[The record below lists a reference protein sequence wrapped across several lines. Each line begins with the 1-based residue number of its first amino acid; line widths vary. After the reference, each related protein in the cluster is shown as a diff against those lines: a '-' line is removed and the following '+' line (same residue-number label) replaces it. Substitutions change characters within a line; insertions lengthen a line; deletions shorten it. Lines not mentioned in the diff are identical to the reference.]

1 MNNRIKELLLP
12 LLAASPAAAAQAQP
26 DADHPQN
33 SGPNLVIIYA
43 DDLGYGDLSCYGAHR
58 VSTPNTDRIAGE
70 GIRFTDAHAVAST
83 STPSRFS
90 LLTGIYAFRKEGT
103 GVAQGDAASIIHP
116 DTYTLADMF
125 SQAGYATA
133 AIGKWH
139 LGLGS
144 ESGAQDWN
152 GELDITP
159 ADLGFGTHYIMAA
172 TADRTPCVFIE
183 NGRIADF
190 DPSAPVEVSYK
201 GPFEDVPDYH
211 RTPVSELKLR
221 SSNGHDNAVVNGIG
235 RIGYMKGGGKALWKD
250 ENIADSITAHAVEFI
265 REHSDGPF
273 FLYFATNDVHVPR
286 MPHERFRGKSP
297 MGLRGEAILQFDYSV
312 GQILDAL
319 GQAGIRDNTIIIL
332 TSDNGPVLDDGYAD
346 SAAELVGDHS
356 ITGGLRGSKYS
367 AFEGGTR
374 IPAIISWPGR
384 ITQPSVSGALISQID
399 LFRSLAS
406 IIGAELP
413 EDAAP
418 DSHDLSEVLL
428 GADTTGRE
436 WIVEWSYTLSVRTR
450 EWKYIAPNDYPK
462 SLSWCP
468 GIETGTDPAPQL
480 YRLPDEHTNVAPQH
494 PDTVA
499 ELQKLLE
506 KIF

>member
-33 SGPNLVIIYA
+33 SRPNLVIIYA

-90 LLTGIYAFRKEGT
+90 LLTGIYAFRQEGT

-265 REHSDGPF
+265 LEHSDGPF

-319 GQAGIRDNTIIIL
+319 EQAGIRDNTIIIL

-367 AFEGGTR
+367 AFERRPPRQQVQRLRRRHPHSRRHLLARTDNTAFCVR
-374 IPAIISWPGR
+374 RPHFPDRPVPFPRLHHRSRAARRRRSR
-384 ITQPSVSGALISQID
+384 QPRPLGSASRRRHYRPRLDSRMVLHPLSPYPRVEIHRSQ
-399 LFRSLAS
+399 
-406 IIGAELP
+406 
-413 EDAAP
+413 
-418 DSHDLSEVLL
+418 
-428 GADTTGRE
+428 
-436 WIVEWSYTLSVRTR
+436 
-450 EWKYIAPNDYPK
+450 
-462 SLSWCP
+462 
-468 GIETGTDPAPQL
+468 
-480 YRLPDEHTNVAPQH
+480 RLPQIPFLVPRHRDRH
-494 PDTVA
+494 
-499 ELQKLLE
+499 
-506 KIF
+506 

>member
-1 MNNRIKELLLP
+1 
-12 LLAASPAAAAQAQP
+12 
-26 DADHPQN
+26 
-33 SGPNLVIIYA
+33 
-43 DDLGYGDLSCYGAHR
+43 
-58 VSTPNTDRIAGE
+58 
-70 GIRFTDAHAVAST
+70 
-83 STPSRFS
+83 
-90 LLTGIYAFRKEGT
+90 
-103 GVAQGDAASIIHP
+103 
-116 DTYTLADMF
+116 
-125 SQAGYATA
+125 
-133 AIGKWH
+133 
-139 LGLGS
+139 
-144 ESGAQDWN
+144 
-152 GELDITP
+152 
-159 ADLGFGTHYIMAA
+159 MAA

-190 DPSAPVEVSYK
+190 DPSSPVEVSYR

-211 RTPVSELKLR
+211 RTPVTELKLR
-221 SSNGHDNAVVNGIG
+221 SSNGHDNAVVNSIG

-265 REHSDGPF
+265 LEHSDGPF

-319 GQAGIRDNTIIIL
+319 EQAGIRDNTIIIL

-428 GADTTGRE
+428 GADTTGRD

-499 ELQKLLE
+499 ALQKLLE
-506 KIF
+506 ELF

>member
-1 MNNRIKELLLP
+1 MEKLNKLFLT
-12 LLAASPAAAAQAQP
+12 LLAASPAAAAQTPQTQP
-26 DADHPQN
+26 N
-33 SGPNLVIIYA
+33 VVFIYA
-43 DDLGYGDLSCYGAHR
+43 DDLGYGDLSCFGAHR
-58 VSTPNTDRIAGE
+58 ISTPNTDRIAGE
-70 GIRFTDAHAVAST
+70 GIRFTNAHAVAST

-90 LLTGIYAFRKEGT
+90 LLTGIYAFRQEGT

-152 GELDITP
+152 GEIDITP
-159 ADLGFGTHYIMAA
+159 ADLGFSTHYIMAA

-190 DPSAPVEVSYK
+190 DPSAPVEVSYR

-211 RTPVSELKLR
+211 RTPVS
-221 SSNGHDNAVVNGIG
+221 
-235 RIGYMKGGGKALWKD
+235 LWKD

-312 GQILDAL
+312 GQILNAL
-319 GQAGIRDNTIIIL
+319 EQAGIRDNTIIIL

-374 IPAIISWPGR
+374 IPATISWPGR

-413 EDAAP
+413 EGAAP
-418 DSHDLSEVLL
+418 DSHDLSDVLL
-428 GADTTGRE
+428 GADTTGRD

-450 EWKYIAPNDYPK
+450 EWKYITPNDYPK

-468 GIETGTDPAPQL
+468 GIETGTDPVPQL
-480 YRLPDEHTNVAPQH
+480 YRLPDEHTNVAPRH
-494 PDTVA
+494 PDIVA
-499 ELQKLLE
+499 KLQKLLE
-506 KIF
+506 EIF

>member
-33 SGPNLVIIYA
+33 SRPNLVIIYA

-90 LLTGIYAFRKEGT
+90 LLTGIYAFRQEGT

-183 NGRIADF
+183 
-190 DPSAPVEVSYK
+190 
-201 GPFEDVPDYH
+201 
-211 RTPVSELKLR
+211 
-221 SSNGHDNAVVNGIG
+221 
-235 RIGYMKGGGKALWKD
+235 
-250 ENIADSITAHAVEFI
+250 I
-265 REHSDGPF
+265 RGCSR
-273 FLYFATNDVHVPR
+273 L
-286 MPHERFRGKSP
+286 S
-297 MGLRGEAILQFDYSV
+297 
-312 GQILDAL
+312 
-319 GQAGIRDNTIIIL
+319 
-332 TSDNGPVLDDGYAD
+332 
-346 SAAELVGDHS
+346 
-356 ITGGLRGSKYS
+356 
-367 AFEGGTR
+367 
-374 IPAIISWPGR
+374 
-384 ITQPSVSGALISQID
+384 
-399 LFRSLAS
+399 
-406 IIGAELP
+406 
-413 EDAAP
+413 P
-418 DSHDLSEVLL
+418 DSCL
-428 GADTTGRE
+428 GTQATFFQR
-436 WIVEWSYTLSVRTR
+436 
-450 EWKYIAPNDYPK
+450 P
-462 SLSWCP
+462 
-468 GIETGTDPAPQL
+468 
-480 YRLPDEHTNVAPQH
+480 
-494 PDTVA
+494 
-499 ELQKLLE
+499 
-506 KIF
+506 

>member
-1 MNNRIKELLLP
+1 
-12 LLAASPAAAAQAQP
+12 
-26 DADHPQN
+26 
-33 SGPNLVIIYA
+33 
-43 DDLGYGDLSCYGAHR
+43 
-58 VSTPNTDRIAGE
+58 
-70 GIRFTDAHAVAST
+70 
-83 STPSRFS
+83 
-90 LLTGIYAFRKEGT
+90 
-103 GVAQGDAASIIHP
+103 
-116 DTYTLADMF
+116 MF

-152 GELDITP
+152 GEIDITP

-190 DPSAPVEVSYK
+190 DPSAPVEVSYR

-211 RTPVSELKLR
+211 RTPVTELKLR

-265 REHSDGPF
+265 LEHSDGPF

-374 IPAIISWPGR
+374 IPAVISWPGR

-418 DSHDLSEVLL
+418 DSQDLSEVLL
-428 GADTTGRE
+428 GADTTGRD

-506 KIF
+506 ETGLSPPSWSNTGRWYGAWPCGCSATRTRRRMRYRRHSSGLGRPSRASTDATAPPPGSGPSPPACAATSCGSAPHTGGSRRMQPGPMLRSGRLTRKAEASAEASPGNSRPGSCG

>member
-1 MNNRIKELLLP
+1 MEKLNKLFLT
-12 LLAASPAAAAQAQP
+12 LLAASPAAAAQTPQTQP
-26 DADHPQN
+26 N
-33 SGPNLVIIYA
+33 VVFIYA
-43 DDLGYGDLSCYGAHR
+43 DDLGYGDLSCFGAHR
-58 VSTPNTDRIAGE
+58 ISTPNTDRIADE
-70 GIRFTDAHAVAST
+70 GIRFTNAHAVAST

-90 LLTGIYAFRKEGT
+90 LLTGIYAFRQEGT

-152 GELDITP
+152 GEIDITP

-190 DPSAPVEVSYK
+190 DPSAPVEVSYR

-211 RTPVSELKLR
+211 RTPVTELKLR

-265 REHSDGPF
+265 LEHSDGPF

-332 TSDNGPVLDDGYAD
+332 TSDNGPVLDDQRLRRRHPHSRRHLLARTDNTAFCVRRPHFPDRPVPFPRLHHRSRAARRRRSRQPRPLGSASRRRHYRPRLD
-346 SAAELVGDHS
+346 SRMVLHPLSPYPRVEIHRSQLLPQIPFLVPRHRDRH
-356 ITGGLRGSKYS
+356 
-367 AFEGGTR
+367 
-374 IPAIISWPGR
+374 
-384 ITQPSVSGALISQID
+384 
-399 LFRSLAS
+399 
-406 IIGAELP
+406 
-413 EDAAP
+413 
-418 DSHDLSEVLL
+418 
-428 GADTTGRE
+428 
-436 WIVEWSYTLSVRTR
+436 
-450 EWKYIAPNDYPK
+450 
-462 SLSWCP
+462 
-468 GIETGTDPAPQL
+468 
-480 YRLPDEHTNVAPQH
+480 
-494 PDTVA
+494 
-499 ELQKLLE
+499 
-506 KIF
+506 

>member
-33 SGPNLVIIYA
+33 SRPNLVIIYA

-90 LLTGIYAFRKEGT
+90 LLTGIYAFRQEGT

-159 ADLGFGTHYIMAA
+159 ADLGFGTHW
-172 TADRTPCVFIE
+172 
-183 NGRIADF
+183 
-190 DPSAPVEVSYK
+190 
-201 GPFEDVPDYH
+201 PFEDVPDYH

-265 REHSDGPF
+265 LEHSDGPF

-374 IPAIISWPGR
+374 IPAVISWPGR

-418 DSHDLSEVLL
+418 DSQDLSEVLL
-428 GADTTGRE
+428 GADTTGRD

-506 KIF
+506 EIF